1 MRQQQQPVYDDAP
14 RAADGRVR
22 ACVRGRAGGRWRAR
36 PVRHQL
42 AARGRVDATA
52 DQPTGGRRRARRAAV
67 GLAVLPACLGRTGH
81 QTVGVWRFGRVQLLR
96 VLRRTRRLGVQV
108 FAGDARGVNGCI
120 GRYGRGSQFVSKSV
134 RSGGVGLIGGGDGG
148 VGEKKEEFHRWLQ
161 PDRN

>member
-14 RAADGRVR
+14 RAADGRCVR
-22 ACVRGRAGGRWRAR
+22 ACVGGQAGGARA
-36 PVRHQL
+36 
-42 AARGRVDATA
+42 AGETSAGCAGRVDATA

-120 GRYGRGSQFVSKSV
+120 GRYGRGSQFVSQSV